1 MQKYEWAIK
10 QNGMYHKWIII
21 GCLATSIGGGITACE
36 NKHRHDASTKEVPA
50 TSIPYVENDEMP
62 YTVKGLKDNE
72 GGTSFFAYHKGKM
85 TGGYGTAYGSFTI
98 TESPLRITVSTP
110 TNAFPAQTD
119 ETVYSNFYVTSGGY
133 VTAMD
138 FKGHKTQSVRGIPI
152 TLFYGGHTSVTY
164 NTREHV
170 DEIRYDFDDSQ
181 GYGETGRIHYEW
193 DGGKLTNIFYDA
205 SRKRHFYEQHKIFT
219 FHYTEKYEPTTKYDR
234 IFLKEMNLC
243 PFIYDFMWYAGLF
256 GRPLEEIPVGF
267 TCESMGDEVTGNIT
281 ETISVERDLAGRTN
295 ALRYKN
301 GATSLFIYEEK
312 GQTPSYSPVLLSQ
325 KKHEEKTTP

>member
-1 MQKYEWAIK
+1 
-10 QNGMYHKWIII
+10 
-21 GCLATSIGGGITACE
+21 
-36 NKHRHDASTKEVPA
+36 
-50 TSIPYVENDEMP
+50 MP
-62 YTVKGLKDNE
+62 YAVKGLKDNDGE
-72 GGTSFFAYHKGKM
+72 TSFFTYHKGKM

-110 TNAFPAQTD
+110 TNAFPAQTG

-138 FKGHKTQSVRGIPI
+138 FKGHKTQSVQGIPI

-205 SRKRHFYEQHKIFT
+205 SRKGHFYEQHKIFT
-219 FHYTEKYEPTTKYDR
+219 FHYAEKYEPTTKYDR

-281 ETISVERDLAGRTN
+281 ETISVVRDLAGRTN
-295 ALRYKN
+295 TLRYKN
-301 GATSLFIYEEK
+301 GATSLFIYKEK
-312 GQTPSYSPVLLSQ
+312 GQTPSYNPVLLSQ